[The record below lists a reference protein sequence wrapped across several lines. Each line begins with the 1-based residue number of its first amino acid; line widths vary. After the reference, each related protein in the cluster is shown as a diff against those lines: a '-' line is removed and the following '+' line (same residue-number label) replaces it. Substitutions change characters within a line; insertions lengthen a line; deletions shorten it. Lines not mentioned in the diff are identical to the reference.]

1 MLNPATVSSTVETL
15 TVNAHRLM
23 QMMTEVGAIGALPN
37 GGVRRLAFSPEDR
50 QGRQLVQSW
59 MEAAG
64 MTVIIDAAGNMIGR
78 YRGRFPHAP
87 ALATGSHLDTVP
99 NAGI

>member
-1 MLNPATVSSTVETL
+1 MLNTIAALTATNSLRINSK
-15 TVNAHRLM
+15 RLM
-23 QMMTEVGAIGALPN
+23 QMMADMGAIGALPN

-50 QGRQLVQSW
+50 QGRQLAQRW

-64 MTVIIDAAGNMIGR
+64 MTVGIDTAGNMIGR
-78 YRGRFPHAP
+78 YAGRFPHAP

-99 NAGI
+99 